1 MTLDV
6 VERIEPPSALAV
18 QHAQQSPGY
27 LLQLAVEQGADI
39 DKLERLMA
47 LKERYDKI
55 EAQKAMSADFARFK
69 ACAIT
74 IIRAKKITDGPL
86 KGKKHAELAGIVN
99 AVTPKLSEF
108 GLSVSWKLTKDER
121 DWMEVTCTLHHIG
134 GFTET
139 VSMGG
144 APDTGPGR
152 NAIQARGSV
161 KTYLERYT
169 VLAILGL
176 AAQDADDDGAGGAQE
191 HGKTD
196 ISALLVGL
204 GGMATDSAAHQYW
217 IVNREALKDDW
228 AAGKRFK
235 EAVIEHRQNLARGA
249 A

>member
-1 MTLDV
+1 MTLEV
-6 VERIEPPSALAV
+6 IERIEPQGAMV
-18 QHAQQSPGY
+18 AQPQSPSY

-55 EAQKAMSADFARFK
+55 EAQKAFNADFARFK
-69 ACAIT
+69 SAAIT
-74 IIRAKKITDGPL
+74 IIRTKKITDGPL
-86 KGKKHAELAGIVN
+86 KGKHHAELAGIVN
-99 AVTPKLSEF
+99 AVTPELSKF

-121 DWMEVTCTLHHIG
+121 DWMEVTCTLGHIG
-134 GFTET
+134 GHVET

-161 KTYLERYT
+161 KSYLERYT
-169 VLAILGL
+169 VLAILGM
-176 AAQDADDDGAGGAQE
+176 AAQDADDDGAGGAKDQ
-191 HGKTD
+191 GKTD
-196 ISALLVGL
+196 ITHLLVGL
-204 GGMATDSAAHQYW
+204 GGMKTDSAAHQYW

-235 EAVIEHRQNLARGA
+235 DAVIAHRQAIARGA
-249 A
+249 V

>member
-1 MTLDV
+1 MELEV
-6 VERIEPPSALAV
+6 LERTAPTGALV
-18 QHAQQSPGY
+18 AQPQSPAY

-39 DKLERLMA
+39 EKLERLMG

-55 EAQKAMSADFARFK
+55 EAQKAMAVDFAKFK
-69 ACAIT
+69 ASAVQ
-74 IIRAKKITDGPL
+74 IIRTKKITDGPL
-86 KGKKHAELAGIVN
+86 KGKHHAELSGIVN
-99 AVTPKLSEF
+99 AVTPELSKH

-121 DWMEVTCTLHHIG
+121 DWMEVTCSLHHTAG
-134 GFTET
+134 HVET
-139 VSMGG
+139 VAMGG

-176 AAQDADDDGAGGAQE
+176 AAQDADDDGAGGAKDQ
-191 HGKTD
+191 GKTD
-196 ISALLVGL
+196 ITDLLVGL
-204 GGMATDSAAHQYW
+204 GGMKTDSAAHQYW

-235 EAVIEHRQNLARGA
+235 DAVIAHRQAIARGA
-249 A
+249 V